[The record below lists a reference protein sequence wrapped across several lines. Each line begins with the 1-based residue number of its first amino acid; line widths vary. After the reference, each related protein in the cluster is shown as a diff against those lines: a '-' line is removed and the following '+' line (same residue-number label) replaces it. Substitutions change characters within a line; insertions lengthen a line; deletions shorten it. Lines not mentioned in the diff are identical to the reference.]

1 MFIPESR
8 VPLSLRIHLGATPGQ
23 LYLNDAMLP
32 YHHIAMYLLRDT
44 GIIGGLQGLCPQ
56 GLNR

>member
-8 VPLSLRIHLGATPGQ
+8 VPLSLRIHLGATPGH

-32 YHHIAMYLLRDT
+32 YHHIAMYLLRDNWWIARVVPPRT
-44 GIIGGLQGLCPQ
+44 
-56 GLNR
+56 